1 MVARVA
7 ARCVI
12 GADLGGT
19 KLLAGAV
26 DADLGVHARAHREV
40 AGLDPAALMATILE
54 AVEEVR
60 AGAPGEP
67 AAAGFGIPCTID
79 RDRGLAVASRHLPLE
94 NVPFRDLMAERL
106 GIPVAVDND
115 GNATAVGEHR
125 HGAASGHADAVVLT
139 VGTGIG
145 GGLILGGRI
154 YRGAQGAAGEL
165 GHVTIAIDGPEC
177 PGDCEGR
184 GCLEALASGTA
195 LERDGARIAAERP
208 DSGLGR
214 AAAEGRAVTGA
225 LITELAHDGDLAAI
239 EALRAVGA
247 SLGVGI
253 AGFVNVFNPE
263 VVVVG
268 GGVMAAGD
276 LLLDPAREV
285 VAATALAPARDL
297 VRVVPAR
304 FGAEAG
310 MIGAAALAWELLA
323 VGEALG

>member
-19 KLLAGAV
+19 KLLAAAV
-26 DADLGVHARAHREV
+26 DADLGVHVRARREV
-40 AGLDPAALMATILE
+40 AGLDTRALMAAIID

-60 AGAPGEP
+60 AGAPEEP
-67 AAAGFGIPCTID
+67 VAAGFGIPCTID
-79 RDRGLAVASRHLPLE
+79 RARGVAVASRHLPLDD
-94 NVPFRDLMAERL
+94 VPFRDLMAERL
-106 GIPVAVDND
+106 GIPTVVDND
-115 GNATAVGEHR
+115 GNATAIGEHR
-125 HGAASGHADAVVLT
+125 HGAARGHADALLLT

-145 GGLILGGRI
+145 GGLILGDRL

-165 GHVTIAIDGPEC
+165 GHVVIDLDGPDC
-177 PGDCEGR
+177 PGRCEGR

-195 LERDGARIAAERP
+195 LDREGARIAAERP

-214 AAAEGRAVTGA
+214 AAAEGRPVTGP

-239 EALRAVGA
+239 EALRVVGT

-253 AGFVNVFNPE
+253 AGFVNIFNPE
-263 VVVVG
+263 LVVVG

-297 VRVVPAR
+297 VRIVPAR

-323 VGEALG
+323 LGEVAG

>member
-26 DADLGVHARAHREV
+26 DAELGVQARAKREV
-40 AGLDPAALMATILE
+40 GGLDAGALLETIAS

-60 AGAPGEP
+60 AAAGGEV
-67 AAAGFGIPCTID
+67 AAVGFGIPCTID
-79 RDRGLAVASRHLPLE
+79 SARGVAVASRHLPIE
-94 NVPFRDLMAERL
+94 NLPFRDLMAERL
-106 GIPVAVDND
+106 DVPVAVDND
-115 GNATAVGEHR
+115 GNATAVAEHR
-125 HGAASGHADAVVLT
+125 HGAARGCADALVLT
-139 VGTGIG
+139 IGTGIG
-145 GGLILGGRI
+145 GGLILGDRV
-154 YRGAQGAAGEL
+154 YRGAHGAAGEL
-165 GHVTIAIDGPEC
+165 GHVVIDADGPEC
-177 PGDCEGR
+177 PGDCPGR

-195 LERDGARIAAERP
+195 LAREGARIASERP

-214 AAAEGRAVTGA
+214 AAADGREVTGA
-225 LITELAHDGDLAAI
+225 LVTELAHDGDLAAI
-239 EALRAVGA
+239 EAVHLIGA
-247 SLGVGI
+247 HLGVGI
-253 AGFVNVFNPE
+253 AGFVNVFDPE

-276 LLLDPAREV
+276 LLLDPVREV
-285 VAATALAPARDL
+285 VAATALAPARDA
-297 VRVVPAR
+297 VRIVPAR

-323 VGEALG
+323 LGEVAR

>member
-26 DADLGVHARAHREV
+26 DAELGVHARVHREV
-40 AGLDPAALMATILE
+40 AGLDARELLGTVLD
-54 AVEEVR
+54 AVEELR
-60 AGAPGEP
+60 STAPADP

-79 RDRGLAVASRHLPLE
+79 RARGVAVASRHLPLAD
-94 NVPFRDLMAERL
+94 VPFGDLMAERL

-115 GNATAVGEHR
+115 GNATALAEHR
-125 HGAASGHADAVVLT
+125 HGAARGHGHALVLT

-145 GGLILGGRI
+145 GGLILGDRI

-165 GHVTIAIDGPEC
+165 GHVVIAEEGPEC
-177 PGDCEGR
+177 PGDCPGR
-184 GCLEALASGTA
+184 GCLESLASGTA
-195 LERDGARIAAERP
+195 LERDGARIAADRP

-214 AAAEGRAVTGA
+214 AVAGGRAVSGA

-239 EALRAVGA
+239 EALREIGA
-247 SLGVGI
+247 HLGVGI

-323 VGEALG
+323 TGGEGG